1 MISRLGSL
9 LLLVYAL
16 GFVFFAFT
24 LGKPAP
30 ANAEPTDA
38 AVVLTG

>member
-1 MISRLGSL
+1 MIWRLGSL

-16 GFVFFAFT
+16 GFVLFAFT

-30 ANAEPTDA
+30 AT
-38 AVVLTG
+38 